1 MLEVHS
7 KVKKSRA
14 NYVGP
19 ELNVIEHSDFSNFL
33 FTDFRAPLPP
43 LFKIAWNSIALNTSS
58 YDIARRRFIDWAIGL
73 SVDFYL

>member
-19 ELNVIEHSDFSNFL
+19 ELNVIEHSDFGNFL
-33 FTDFRAPLPP
+33 FTDFRAPP
-43 LFKIAWNSIALNTSS
+43 LI
-58 YDIARRRFIDWAIGL
+58 DILIDDIKNM
-73 SVDFYL
+73 